1 MAGDPSGVAG
11 LGREENGTPAQ
22 PVDSVEHDGGRSVGV
37 RRQPVSEATTAA
49 PGANTAADP
58 AGERGV

>member
-1 MAGDPSGVAG
+1 
-11 LGREENGTPAQ
+11 
-22 PVDSVEHDGGRSVGV
+22 VDSVEHDGGRSVGV